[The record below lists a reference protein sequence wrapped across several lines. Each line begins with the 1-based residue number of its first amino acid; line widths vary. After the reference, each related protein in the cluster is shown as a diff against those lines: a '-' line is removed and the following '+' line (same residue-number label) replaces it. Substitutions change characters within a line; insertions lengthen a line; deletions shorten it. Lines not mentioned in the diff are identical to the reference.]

1 MDLTDIL
8 RTLCD
13 TAAEYAL
20 LSSAHGTNTKT
31 DNLGHEAS
39 HEKFQ
44 MIQIIQNMLSGQ
56 KGNIL
61 DIKNRKIPENF
72 PSICKLSNTSENISC
87 FKQIFTRDIRKYF
100 DLNENE
106 NKTYKNMCGIAKARF
121 RGKFIALD
129 TNVRKVYRFTI
140 NNLNFYLK
148 ELGKKEKLDPKQKK
162 GNKEQK
168 INWKPKYNK
177 EQSMGPKAESWRRS
191 IKWINL

>member
-1 MDLTDIL
+1 
-8 RTLCD
+8 
-13 TAAEYAL
+13 
-20 LSSAHGTNTKT
+20 
-31 DNLGHEAS
+31 
-39 HEKFQ
+39 
-44 MIQIIQNMLSGQ
+44 MIQIIQNTLSGQ

-106 NKTYKNMCGIAKARF
+106 NKTYKNMCGIVKARF

-148 ELGKKEKLDPKQKK
+148 ELGKKK
-162 GNKEQK
+162 N
-168 INWKPKYNK
+168 
-177 EQSMGPKAESWRRS
+177 
-191 IKWINL
+191 

>member
-1 MDLTDIL
+1 
-8 RTLCD
+8 
-13 TAAEYAL
+13 
-20 LSSAHGTNTKT
+20 
-31 DNLGHEAS
+31 
-39 HEKFQ
+39 

-106 NKTYKNMCGIAKARF
+106 NKTYKNMWGVAKARF

-168 INWKPKYNK
+168 IN
-177 EQSMGPKAESWRRS
+177 
-191 IKWINL
+191 